1 MLTRTLAYRAKR
13 RATYWPPSDTS
24 RHIKLPD
31 GRKKLFVFNAKSDR
45 DGSLQ
50 PVLCVQSRGGERL
63 AIFDEE
69 EVDELIR
76 VCARMDEYMGI
87 WEKKAEM
94 NKIKAAEMER
104 RRLAA
109 EENIGVEL

>member
-1 MLTRTLAYRAKR
+1 
-13 RATYWPPSDTS
+13 
-24 RHIKLPD
+24 
-31 GRKKLFVFNAKSDR
+31 
-45 DGSLQ
+45 
-50 PVLCVQSRGGERL
+50 
-63 AIFDEE
+63 
-69 EVDELIR
+69 
-76 VCARMDEYMGI
+76 MGI